1 MEGDNDLGSMRFV
14 PSFAPHTSVLPR
26 ATGDGIDAPRCG
38 LRELRVSVHALYAD
52 LPARQGVGIRTLSHV
67 GLLVGLIGG
76 IGYGAERVEAPDFLL
91 SGGVIQQG
99 VDGTQIAMAGALW
112 SQVDDFGL

>member
-1 MEGDNDLGSMRFV
+1 MGFLG
-14 PSFAPHTSVLPR
+14 
-26 ATGDGIDAPRCG
+26 
-38 LRELRVSVHALYAD
+38 
-52 LPARQGVGIRTLSHV
+52 
-67 GLLVGLIGG
+67 GLIGG

-91 SGGVIQQG
+91 SALAVERG